1 MGDNPLLKM
10 YKTAIKYPLG
20 RTVFS
25 AKFARFAPYF
35 RTIHPVVTELRVNHC
50 EVLLRKRKS
59 VQNHIGTVHAIAIA
73 NGLEMAM
80 GGMAEA
86 SIPKHLR
93 WIPKG
98 MDINYIAK
106 AETDLICH
114 ADVDPEDWV
123 PGDMNVRVVARDMTG
138 KDVVTGVI
146 RLWISEKPKR

>member
-20 RTVFS
+20 RSLFS

-50 EVLLRKRKS
+50 EVFLRKRKS

-98 MDINYIAK
+98 MELTYPAK
-106 AETDLICH
+106 GDTDLVCE
-114 ADVDPEDWV
+114 AVSDPSEWEAGDVDIK
-123 PGDMNVRVVARDMTG
+123 VVARR
-138 KDVVTGVI
+138 KDGVAVVEGVI
-146 RLWISEKPKR
+146 KLWISEKPKR